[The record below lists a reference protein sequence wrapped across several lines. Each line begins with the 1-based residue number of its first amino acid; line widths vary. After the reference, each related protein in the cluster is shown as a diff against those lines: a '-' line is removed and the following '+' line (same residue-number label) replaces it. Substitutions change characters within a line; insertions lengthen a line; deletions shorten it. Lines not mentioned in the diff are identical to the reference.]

1 MRTSFLLDLVP
12 FLSSAFRG
20 GGSKWITAQ
29 VRYPHPDL
37 AKGMGGR
44 SISPVR
50 GRALDASEGL
60 PAAPLPLAGLS
71 HGAAQANAR
80 CSLSFP
86 GQQCGNLATAAGI
99 AAGCLTLSTGRFPL
113 SLITARVVFS
123 VGDAAPG
130 RSLARL
136 LIVQE
141 NTRVLGKPQA
151 WKSGCDSPEELRAVR
166 PRADAAWHSFP
177 EHRCLAPVG
186 EPSPRST
193 PSLTSPAAAGTP
205 VLSQPCTPRSG
216 HPGCRPS
223 DPKSVF
229 C

>member
-29 VRYPHPDL
+29 VCYPHPDL
-37 AKGMGGR
+37 AKGTSGR

-50 GRALDASEGL
+50 GRALGASEGL

-80 CSLSFP
+80 YSLSFL

-99 AAGCLTLSTGRFPL
+99 AADCLTLTGSTGGFPL
-113 SLITARVVFS
+113 ALITARVVFS

-130 RSLARL
+130 RSLAWL

-141 NTRVLGKPQA
+141 NTRVPGKPQA
-151 WKSGCDSPEELRAVR
+151 WKSGCVSPEELRAVR

-186 EPSPRST
+186 ARPHARP
-193 PSLTSPAAAGTP
+193 
-205 VLSQPCTPRSG
+205 
-216 HPGCRPS
+216 HP
-223 DPKSVF
+223 
-229 C
+229 